1 MSCKVKELYLNGILY
16 NTTIEADRRIIGR
29 HYEQKL
35 YNYFID
41 NNINI
46 EYTSQD
52 NKYCS
57 HDFIISFNNINYIV
71 ELKSRLDSINKHSYE
86 LICSNKIKAFKKLIN
101 KNKNIKI
108 LFVFNHITTEDNYN
122 FYYYIVD
129 INKIDDIAFL
139 NYDSYKCPT
148 YELPIR
154 HLNPLDQLFKN

>member
-16 NTTIEADRRIIGR
+16 NTAIEEDRRIIGK

-35 YNYFID
+35 LNYLID
-41 NNINI
+41 NNINV

-71 ELKSRLDSINKHSYE
+71 ELKSRLNDINMNTYE
-86 LICSNKIKAFKKLIN
+86 LICSNKIKAFKKRIN
-101 KNKNIKI
+101 KDKNIKI
-108 LFVFNHITTEDNYN
+108 LFVFNHITTEDDYN

-129 INKIDDIAFL
+129 IDGIEKDAFL
-139 NYDSYKCPT
+139 NYDCYKYPT
-148 YELPIR
+148 YELPIKHVR
-154 HLNPLDQLFKN
+154 PLDQLFKN